1 MSCFI
6 CNKHSGT
13 SNQPPGGYIY
23 EDEHWM
29 VCHFPA
35 EQSVIG
41 QLVIES
47 KRHFLD
53 FSDMNDEEARS
64 YGYVVKKLYAALK
77 QITGAERVYSLITID
92 GVPHFHAHFI
102 PRMSHSLTKGMTFI
116 SQEKSC
122 NENEAVEIAQKL
134 RNMFTS
140 ERDGWGLSRHE

>member
-6 CNKHSGT
+6 CDKHTGI

-35 EQSVIG
+35 EQSVLG
-41 QLVIES
+41 QLVMES

-53 FSDMNDEEARS
+53 FSDMTDEEART
-64 YGYVVKKLYAALK
+64 YGYLVKKIYSTLK
-77 QITGAERVYSLITID
+77 QITDAERVYSLVTID

-102 PRMSHSLTKGMTFI
+102 PRMGQSETKGMKFI
-116 SQEKSC
+116 TQKKSC
-122 NENEAVEIAQKL
+122 DEKEAFELVQKL
-134 RNMFTS
+134 YEKFN
-140 ERDGWGLSRHE
+140 

>member
-6 CNKHSGT
+6 CDKHAGNT
-13 SNQPPGGYIY
+13 VQPPGGYIY
-23 EDEHWM
+23 EDEYWM

-53 FSDMNDEEARS
+53 FSDMTDEETKS
-64 YGYVVKKLYAALK
+64 YGSLVKKIYSHIK
-77 QITGAERVYSLITID
+77 QVTGAERIYSLVTID

-102 PRMSHSLTKGMTFI
+102 PRLSDSETKGMKFI
-116 SQEKSC
+116 IQEKSC
-122 NENEAVEIAQKL
+122 DKKEAIEIAQKL
-134 RNMFTS
+134 HTLFN
-140 ERDGWGLSRHE
+140 

>member
-13 SNQPPGGYIY
+13 TNQPPGGYIY
-23 EDEHWM
+23 EDDHWM

-35 EQSVIG
+35 EQSVLG

-53 FSDMNDEEARS
+53 FSDMTDEEAKS
-64 YGYVVKKLYAALK
+64 YGYVVKKIYTILK
-77 QITGAERVYSLITID
+77 QMTDAERIYSVITID

-102 PRMSHSLTKGMTFI
+102 PRMSYSVTKGMTYI
-116 SQEKSC
+116 IQEKSC
-122 NENEAVEIAQKL
+122 DEKEAVETALKL
-134 RNMFTS
+134 KEMFT
-140 ERDGWGLSRHE
+140 

>member
-6 CNKHSGT
+6 CDKHAGGT

-35 EQSVIG
+35 EQSALG

-53 FSDMNDEEARS
+53 FSEMTDEEARS
-64 YGYVVKKLYAALK
+64 YGFLVKKLYLALK
-77 QITGAERVYSLITID
+77 QITGAERVYSLVTID

-102 PRMSHSLTKGMTFI
+102 PRMSHSITKGMKFI
-116 SQEKSC
+116 TQERSC
-122 NENEAVEIAQKL
+122 DEKEATEVARKL
-134 RNMFTS
+134 NAMFN
-140 ERDGWGLSRHE
+140 

>member
-6 CNKHSGT
+6 CDKHAGIT
-13 SNQPPGGYIY
+13 NHQPPGGYIY

-35 EQSVIG
+35 EQSVVG

-53 FSDMNDEEARS
+53 FADMTDEEAAS
-64 YGYVVKKLYAALK
+64 YGFLVKKLYAFIK
-77 QITGAERVYSLITID
+77 QITGAERVYSLVTID

-102 PRMSHSLTKGMTFI
+102 PRTSDSLTKGINYI

-122 NENEAVEIAQKL
+122 DEKDAIEIAQKL
-134 RNMFTS
+134 HAMFN
-140 ERDGWGLSRHE
+140 